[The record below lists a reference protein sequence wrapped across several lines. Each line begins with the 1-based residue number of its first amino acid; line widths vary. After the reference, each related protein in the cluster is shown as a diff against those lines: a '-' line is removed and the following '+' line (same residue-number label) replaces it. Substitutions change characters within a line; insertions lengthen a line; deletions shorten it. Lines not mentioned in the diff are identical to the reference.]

1 MENKKAI
8 AIIKDELKHCK
19 IHLED
24 KNKAPEY
31 YQEMNELCEAYEM
44 AIKILENSS
53 WIPIKARELTAEEKE
68 EHPDITFMWDCPLP
82 DDAQDVLITTSW
94 GDVKICT
101 FCVDDIGSYFDE
113 MDEDDVLAWMPLPE
127 PYTKEETT

>member
-31 YQEMNELCEAYEM
+31 YQEMNELCEAYEK
-44 AIKILENSS
+44 AIKALENSS
-53 WIPIKARELTAEEKE
+53 WIPVKARELTDEETE
-68 EHPDITFMWDCPLP
+68 ENPDITFMWDCPLP
-82 DDAQDVLITTSW
+82 DDAQDVLITTRW
-94 GDVKICT
+94 GDVKLCT
-101 FCVDDIGSYFDE
+101 FCVDDKGLYFDD
-113 MDEDDVLAWMPLPE
+113 MDFDDVLAWMPLPE

>member
-1 MENKKAI
+1 MENERAI
-8 AIIKDELKHCK
+8 EIIKGEMMHCQ

-44 AIKILENSS
+44 AIKALENSR
-53 WIPIKARELTAEEKE
+53 WIPTSE
-68 EHPDITFMWDCPLP
+68 MLP
-82 DDAQDVLITTSW
+82 DKYGCYLVMWRCLEGHWKDQLFYE
-94 GDVKICT
+94 ICEY
-101 FCVDDIGSYFDE
+101 VPEEDE
-113 MDEDDVLAWMPLPE
+113 WERIEQAGKAGAEIVAWMPLPE